1 MENDNLI
8 IVLQGKIKE
17 LELDIQYNL
26 HQHNVLQKKYDLLK
40 EAIWALLPNH
50 FGSDNSNKEV

>member
-8 IVLQGKIKE
+8 IFLQGKIKE

-26 HQHNVLQKKYDLLK
+26 HQHNMLQEKYDLLK
-40 EAIWALLPNH
+40 NQISKIKTEINYLQI
-50 FGSDNSNKEV
+50 D

>member
-26 HQHNVLQKKYDLLK
+26 HQHNVLQEKYDLLK
-40 EAIWALLPNH
+40 SQISKIKAEINYLQM
-50 FGSDNSNKEV
+50 D